1 MANTATETVIKNVR
15 HGGELTD
22 ITVRDGKIAE
32 IGRTEKGG
40 VDFGGA
46 RIFPGLIDIH
56 SHGCIGLDSS
66 EGGIPEMADW
76 ELAHGITTWYPTTMT
91 VGEEDII
98 RATHTDIGL
107 GHGANIP
114 GFHLEGP
121 FINVA
126 LKGAQNEKYVIP
138 PTMELISK
146 CKNVKIVTVAPEV
159 EGAIDFI
166 SECPAVVAIGH
177 TTCDY
182 ETAMA
187 AFAAGARSL
196 THTFNCMPGIH
207 HRNPGPIC
215 AGADSG
221 AYAQLIT
228 DGVHIH
234 PSVVRMLYKLYG
246 ADHITIISD
255 SMQATGVGDG
265 DYVFGGLDVV
275 VKDGAARL
283 KDSGNLAGST
293 TCLFD
298 CVRQA
303 IKMGIPTE
311 DAVKMASTTPATLMG
326 LNKGRIEVGYDA
338 DFIIVDDDFNL
349 IKAIARGEI

>member
-1 MANTATETVIKNVR
+1 MKAIKNVKLN
-15 HGGELTD
+15 GVLTD
-22 ITVRDGKIAE
+22 ITVDGGIIAD
-32 IGRTEKGG
+32 IGKTELEG

-56 SHGCIGLDSS
+56 SHGCMGFDASV
-66 EGGIPEMADW
+66 GGIPEMADW
-76 ELAHGITTWYPTTMT
+76 QLAHGITTWYPTTMT
-91 VGEEDII
+91 VSVDDII
-98 RATHTDIGL
+98 KATMIDLPL

-121 FINVA
+121 FINIA
-126 LKGAQNEKYVIP
+126 LKGAQNGEYVIP
-138 PTMELISK
+138 PTMKLIKK
-146 CKNVKIVTVAPEV
+146 CRNVKMVTVAPEV
-159 EGAIDFI
+159 EGALDFI
-166 SECPAVVAIGH
+166 RECPAVVAIGH

-182 ETAMA
+182 DTAMA
-187 AFAAGARSL
+187 AFAAGAKSL

-207 HRNPGPIC
+207 HRNPGPIP

-246 ADHITIISD
+246 PEHITIISD
-255 SMQATGVGDG
+255 SIQATDVGDG
-265 DYVFGGLDVV
+265 DYIFGGIPIT
-275 VKDGAARL
+275 VKDGTARTAG
-283 KDSGNLAGST
+283 GNLAGST

-298 CVRQA
+298 CVRCA
-303 IKMGIPTE
+303 IDMGIPTE
-311 DAVKMASTTPATLMG
+311 DAVMMASTTPATLMG
-326 LNKGRIEVGYDA
+326 LNKGKIEVGYDA

-349 IKAIARGEI
+349 IKAIARGEF

>member
-1 MANTATETVIKNVR
+1 MKIIKNVR
-15 HGGELTD
+15 LGGELTD
-22 ITVRDGKIAE
+22 ITIENGKITG
-32 IGRTEKGG
+32 IGKTDAPGT
-40 VDFGGA
+40 DFGGNK
-46 RIFPGLIDIH
+46 IYPGLIDIH
-56 SHGCIGLDSS
+56 SHGCIGYDSS
-66 EGGIPEMADW
+66 VGGIPEMADW
-76 ELAHGITTWYPTTMT
+76 QLEHGITTWYPTTMT
-91 VGEEDII
+91 VSEEDII
-98 RATHTDIGL
+98 KATHTDIDL

-126 LKGAQNEKYVIP
+126 LKGAQNEKYVIS
-138 PTMELISK
+138 PTMDLINK
-146 CKNVKIVTVAPEV
+146 CKNVKMVTVAPEV
-159 EGAIDFI
+159 EGAIEFI
-166 SECPAVVAIGH
+166 KECPAVIAIGH

-182 ETAMA
+182 DTAMA

-207 HRNPGPIC
+207 HRNPGPIP
-215 AGADSG
+215 AGAESG

-234 PSVVRMLYKLYG
+234 PSVVKMLYKLYG
-246 ADHITIISD
+246 PDHITIISD
-255 SMQATGVGDG
+255 SMQATAVGDG
-265 DYVFGGLDVV
+265 EYVFGGLDVV

-303 IKMGIPTE
+303 IRMGIPEE
-311 DAVKMASTTPATLMG
+311 DAVKMASETPATLMG
-326 LNKGRIEVGYDA
+326 LNKGRIEVGLDA

-349 IKAIARGEI
+349 VKAIARGEF

>member
-1 MANTATETVIKNVR
+1 MKALKNVKLN
-15 HGGELTD
+15 GILTD
-22 ITVRDGKIAE
+22 ITVDDGIIVE
-32 IGRTEKGG
+32 IGKAK
-40 VDFGGA
+40 VDGIDCGGA
-46 RIFPGLIDIH
+46 NIYPGLIDIH
-56 SHGCIGLDSS
+56 SHGCMGHDAS

-76 ELAHGITTWYPTTMT
+76 QLAHGITTWYPTTMT
-91 VGEEDII
+91 VSEEDII
-98 RATHTDIGL
+98 AATMLELPL

-121 FINVA
+121 FINVK

-138 PTMELISK
+138 PTMELINK

-166 SECPAVVAIGH
+166 KECPAVIAIGH

-187 AFAAGARSL
+187 AFAAGAKSM

-207 HRNPGPIC
+207 HRAPGPIG
-215 AGADSG
+215 AGMDSG

-234 PSVVRMLYKLYG
+234 PSAVRMLYKMYG
-246 ADHITIISD
+246 PEHITIISD
-255 SMQATGVGDG
+255 SIHATDVGDG
-265 DYVFGGLDVV
+265 DYIFGGIPIT
-275 VKDGAARL
+275 VKDGTARTEG
-283 KDSGNLAGST
+283 GNLAGST

-298 CVRQA
+298 CVKRA
-303 IKMGIPTE
+303 IEMGIPKD
-311 DAVKMASTTPATLMG
+311 DAVMMASTTPAVLMG
-326 LNKGRIEVGYDA
+326 LNKGRIEVGFDA
-338 DFIIVDDDFNL
+338 DFILVDDDFNL
-349 IKAIARGEI
+349 IRAIARGEF